1 MNLEFFAHNHYFVS
15 HGDHVPHRRLIPLRL
30 SLNSFVPADITW
42 FYVRK
47 RIFHLECVDR
57 WCFDGRNGHGP
68 KFRRNVCVRLS
79 KVKMQKRQVKPVQLH
94 ESMMFSCFD
103 SFTRSIRQI
112 DSHFAAGTR
121 VVCVCVFVL
130 ARTFMQNRFANSN
143 NETLSEWLIIII
155 SPIPCDKRTIEQYN
169 NFWRRRRQ
177 QQRRCRLVFDSGGPP
192 CFRHKITFVFVAF
205 GHWFG
210 TNTAK
215 TKHFSIK
222 ICARVHPGCCAW
234 VCLCLCHFA
243 TVTFGVA
250 LLLAPEYE
258 QLNNRKTGRTTIQYA
273 YYICMSNDSVA
284 VAEGG
289 WAAHEKKKIVYT
301 KR

>member
-1 MNLEFFAHNHYFVS
+1 MWSTFFIPIEFIEQYFIGADHSKNLPNEKNAAWKLEIRSVS
-15 HGDHVPHRRLIPLRL
+15 
-30 SLNSFVPADITW
+30 
-42 FYVRK
+42 
-47 RIFHLECVDR
+47 
-57 WCFDGRNGHGP
+57 
-68 KFRRNVCVRLS
+68 
-79 KVKMQKRQVKPVQLH
+79 VQLR
-94 ESMMFSCFD
+94 ESIMLGITIRNWFLG
-103 SFTRSIRQI
+103 SIARG
-112 DSHFAAGTR
+112 SHIY
-121 VVCVCVFVL
+121 VKSI
-130 ARTFMQNRFANSN
+130 ANSN

-169 NFWRRRRQ
+169 NFWRRRQ

-273 YYICMSNDSVA
+273 YYVCRMIPWRWQRV
-284 VAEGG
+284 GG
-289 WAAHEKKKIVYT
+289 QHT
-301 KR
+301 RKRK